1 MDLRKSVE
9 RLSDTS
15 RDHERVEVTDRK
27 ALSSWSR
34 FLGVSEEELR
44 KAVEQAG
51 PRIGDIRQHLVGGFH
66 TAGPTS

>member
-1 MDLRKSVE
+1 MDLRQSVE

-15 RDHERVEVTDRK
+15 HDDERVDLADRE
-27 ALSSWSR
+27 ALSNWSR

-51 PRIGDIRQHLVGGFH
+51 PRLGDIRQHLVGGFH